1 MNILAIDTTTTSCS
15 AALHTGSDLI
25 AKCKIIERSHTKLI
39 LPMIDEVLSDGG
51 LTLSQITCIAFT
63 AGPGSFTGIRI
74 GFGVVQGLAF
84 GADIPV
90 LPVSSLETLAYTA
103 IRKLQIKNNIHIV
116 PMLDARMSEIYWAQF
131 SYDSGILIRTNP
143 DCVSAPETLK
153 NEIKNRGIMI
163 GDGLNYSERISNE
176 FTTDATHINL
186 FPEAQDIF
194 NIAQPLIKKNVA
206 IDIRNANPI
215 YLRNQIMWEK
225 RKKLR

>member
-1 MNILAIDTTTTSCS
+1 MNILAIDTTTTACS
-15 AALHTGSDLI
+15 AALHTGRDLI

-74 GFGVVQGLAF
+74 GFGIVQGLAF

-103 IRKLQIKNNIHIV
+103 IRKLQIKNNIYIV

-131 SYDSGILIRTNP
+131 SYDSGILTRANP

-153 NEIKNRGIMI
+153 NEITNRSIMI
-163 GDGLNYSERISNE
+163 GDGLNYNERISKE
-176 FTTDATHINL
+176 FTDAEHINL
-186 FPEAQDIF
+186 YPEAQDVF
-194 NIAQPLIKKNVA
+194 NIAQPLIRENAV